1 MAALPPARAV
11 ALDCL
16 ASCLL
21 EGRDLQAALDT
32 ALMADPLSD
41 RDAGLV
47 TELVYGYCRLK
58 GRAEA
63 LLARFLDPKR
73 VLPAEA
79 MLALG
84 LAAHEIIHLDRVP
97 AYASVNWAVDWAKGY
112 TRAHLSG
119 LFNAVLRKV
128 ADMAPAA
135 RTITPYREN
144 ARDEV
149 EALSRFYSCPEW
161 IIGMWL
167 KEYPREDVARF
178 LKAQAKPPAVGL
190 AVDATALGS
199 TLAAGDPAGNLA
211 ENLAANLVDRLAAHP
226 ACLGRCGLGL
236 AFEPGTSLSALAT
249 DLALTPEEL
258 SALYRQGFAAR
269 EALAALAPADWQTPV
284 WDACAGRGGK
294 TRLLL
299 EAGLSP
305 VLASD
310 THQGRLKA
318 LARELESYAQDGRLV
333 VFRAR
338 ADEPLP
344 FPDGQLSDGLLPGG
358 LRPASILLDAPCTG
372 LGTLSRRP
380 DSKWKRTPDDAQ
392 NLVRTQA
399 ALLRQCF
406 ATLAP
411 GGALYYLTCT
421 MNPDENQRQVERF
434 LSSEPD
440 ARLAQTWST
449 GAEVPTGEF
458 FYAATLNKAG

>member
-1 MAALPPARAV
+1 MSALPPARAA

-16 ASCLL
+16 SACLL
-21 EGRDLQAALDT
+21 EGRDIQAALDQ
-32 ALMADPLSD
+32 ALGSDPLSD

-58 GRAEA
+58 GRTDA

-73 VLPAEA
+73 KLPEEA
-79 MLALG
+79 ALALG
-84 LAAHEIIHLDRVP
+84 LAAYEIIHLDRVP
-97 AYASVNWAVDWAKGY
+97 AYASVNWAVDWTKGY

-119 LFNAVLRKV
+119 LFNAVLRRV
-128 ADMAPAA
+128 ADMADAA
-135 RTITPYREN
+135 RTFAPYREG
-144 ARDEV
+144 AKDEAQV
-149 EALSRFYSCPEW
+149 LSRFYSCPEW
-161 IIGMWL
+161 IVRLWL
-167 KEYPREDVARF
+167 KEYSREDVARF
-178 LKAQAKPPAVGL
+178 LKAQARPPAVGL
-190 AVDATALGS
+190 AVDPQALAGGQDAAEA
-199 TLAAGDPAGNLA
+199 LAA
-211 ENLAANLVDRLAAHP
+211 RLAGHAL
-226 ACLGRCGLGL
+226 CLGRCGLGL
-236 AFEPGTSLSALAT
+236 AFQSGASLQALAA

-269 EALAALAPADWQTPV
+269 EALAALNPARWKTPV

-318 LARELESYAQDGRLV
+318 LARELAPFIADGRLL

-338 ADEPLP
+338 ADEPAP
-344 FPDGQLSDGLLPGG
+344 FLQIDKPEG

-380 DSKWKRTPDDAQ
+380 DIKWKRTPDDAA

-399 ALLRQCF
+399 ALLRQAF
-406 ATLAP
+406 ASCAP
-411 GGALYYLTCT
+411 GGAVHYVTCT
-421 MNPDENQRQVERF
+421 MNPDENQRQVARF
-434 LSSEPD
+434 LEAEPS
-440 ARLAQTWST
+440 ARLAGTWAT
-449 GAEVPTGEF
+449 GEDVPTGEF
-458 FYAATLNKAG
+458 FFSATLTRAEGTTKA

>member
-1 MAALPPARAV
+1 VAALPPARAV

-58 GRAEA
+58 GRADA

-73 VLPAEA
+73 RLPDEA
-79 MLALG
+79 QLALG
-84 LAAHEIIHLDRVP
+84 LAAYEIIHLDRVP

-128 ADMAPAA
+128 ADMAHVA

-144 ARDEV
+144 AKDEIQ
-149 EALSRFYSCPEW
+149 ALSRFYSCPEW
-161 IIGMWL
+161 IVALWL
-167 KEYPREDVARF
+167 KEYPREEVARF
-178 LKAQAKPPAVGL
+178 LKAQARPPAVGL
-190 AVDATALGS
+190 AVNPQALEGGADAAEALAHR
-199 TLAAGDPAGNLA
+199 LA
-211 ENLAANLVDRLAAHP
+211 DRLAAHP
-226 ACLGRCGLGL
+226 ACLGRSGLGL
-236 AFEPGTSLSALAT
+236 AFEPGTSLSALAA

-258 SALYRQGFAAR
+258 SALYRQGFGAR
-269 EALAALAPADWQTPV
+269 EALAALNPARWTAPV

-299 EAGLSP
+299 EAGLAP
-305 VLASD
+305 VWASD
-310 THQGRLKA
+310 IHQGRLNA
-318 LARELESYAQDGRLV
+318 LSRELAPAVADGRLA

-338 ADEPLP
+338 ADEPVE
-344 FPDGQLSDGLLPGG
+344 LPGG
-358 LRPASILLDAPCTG
+358 ARPATILLDAPCTG

-380 DSKWKRTPDDAQ
+380 DIKWKRTPEDA
-392 NLVRTQA
+392 VRLAATQA
-399 ALLRQCF
+399 AMLRQAF
-406 ATLAP
+406 AALAP
-411 GGALYYLTCT
+411 GGALHYLTCT
-421 MNPDENQRQVERF
+421 LNPDENQRQVSRF
-434 LSSEPD
+434 LEAEPT
-440 ARLAQTWST
+440 ARLTATWAT
-449 GAEVPTGEF
+449 GPEVPTGEI
-458 FYAATLNKAG
+458 FYSAQLVKAD

>member
-1 MAALPPARAV
+1 MAALPPARVV

-63 LLARFLDPKR
+63 LLSRFLDPKR
-73 VLPAEA
+73 VLPTEA

-84 LAAHEIIHLDRVP
+84 LATYEIIHLDRVP

-144 ARDEV
+144 ARDEI

-161 IIGMWL
+161 IVSLWL
-167 KEYPREDVARF
+167 THYPREDAARF
-178 LKAQAKPPAVGL
+178 LKAQARPPAVGL
-190 AVDATALGS
+190 AVDATALDS
-199 TLAAGDPAGNLA
+199 TPAAAD
-211 ENLAANLVDRLAAHP
+211 LVDRMAAHP
-226 ACLGRCGLGL
+226 ACLGRAGLGL
-236 AFEPGTSLSALAT
+236 AFESGTSLSALAA
-249 DLALTPEEL
+249 DLALTPQEL

-269 EALAALAPADWQTPV
+269 EALAALAPAGWQTPV

-299 EAGLSP
+299 EAGLAP

-318 LARELESYAQDGRLV
+318 LSRELENYAQDGRLV

-344 FPDGQLSDGLLPGG
+344 FPEGLLPGG

-380 DSKWKRTPDDAQ
+380 DSKWKRTPDDAA

-411 GGALYYLTCT
+411 GGALFYLTCT
-421 MNPDENQRQVERF
+421 MNPDENQRQVARF
-434 LSSEPD
+434 LDSEPD
-440 ARLAQTWST
+440 ARLAATWAT

-458 FYAATLNKAG
+458 FYAATLHKAG

>member
-1 MAALPPARAV
+1 VAALPPARAA

-32 ALMADPLSD
+32 ALLADPLSD
-41 RDAGLV
+41 RDSGLV

-58 GRAEA
+58 GRSEA

-73 VLPAEA
+73 KLPEEA

-128 ADMAPAA
+128 ADMAAEA
-135 RTITPYREN
+135 RTIAPYREN

-161 IIGMWL
+161 IVALWL
-167 KEYPREDVARF
+167 KEYAREDAARF
-178 LKAQAKPPAVGL
+178 LKAQARPPAVGL
-190 AVDATALGS
+190 GVDS
-199 TLAAGDPAGNLA
+199 RAAGLTGQGVEALA
-211 ENLAANLVDRLAAHP
+211 LKLSGHA
-226 ACLGRCGLGL
+226 ACLGRSGLGL
-236 AFEPGTSLSALAT
+236 AFEPGTSLAALAQ

-269 EALAALAPADWQTPV
+269 EALAALAPADWKTPA

-299 EAGLSP
+299 EAGLAP
-305 VLASD
+305 VMASD

-318 LARELESYAQDGRLV
+318 LSSELAHFMEDGRLT

-338 ADEPLP
+338 ADEPVE
-344 FPDGQLSDGLLPGG
+344 FPGG
-358 LRPASILLDAPCTG
+358 ARPASILVDAPCTG

-380 DSKWKRTPDDAQ
+380 DIKWKRTPNDAQ
-392 NLVRTQA
+392 NLARTQA
-399 ALLRQCF
+399 AILRQCF
-406 ATLAP
+406 EILAP
-411 GGALYYLTCT
+411 GGTLFYVTCT
-421 MNPDENQRQVERF
+421 MNPEENQRQVSRF
-434 LSSEPD
+434 LEDEPNVY
-440 ARLAQTWST
+440 LAGTWAT
-449 GAEVPTGEF
+449 GPDVPTGEF
-458 FYAATLNKAG
+458 FYSATLNKAK

>member
-1 MAALPPARAV
+1 MTALPPARAV

-63 LLARFLDPKR
+63 LLSRFLDPARK
-73 VLPAEA
+73 LPDEA

-84 LAAHEIIHLDRVP
+84 LAAHEIVHLDRVP
-97 AYASVNWAVDWAKGY
+97 AYATVNWAVDWAKGY
-112 TRAHLSG
+112 TKAHLSG

-128 ADMAPAA
+128 ADIAQSA

-167 KEYPREDVARF
+167 KEYPREDVARY
-178 LKAQAKPPAVGL
+178 LKAQARPPAVGI
-190 AVDATALGS
+190 AVDANY
-199 TLAAGDPAGNLA
+199 AAGADALA
-211 ENLAANLVDRLAAHP
+211 ERLAAHP
-226 ACLGRCGLGL
+226 ACLGRSGLGL
-236 AFEPGTSLSALAT
+236 AFESGTALAT
-249 DLALTPEEL
+249 LAGDLALTPEEL

-269 EALAALAPADWQTPV
+269 EALAALAPAGWQTPV

-299 EAGLSP
+299 EAGLAP

-310 THQGRLKA
+310 THKGRLSA
-318 LARELESYAQDGRLV
+318 LARELAPFAQDGRLV

-338 ADEPLP
+338 ADEPAEI
-344 FPDGQLSDGLLPGG
+344 PGG

-380 DSKWKRTPDDAQ
+380 DIKWKRTQADAQ

-399 ALLRQCF
+399 AMLRQAF
-406 ATLAP
+406 ETLAP
-411 GGALYYLTCT
+411 GGTLFYVTCT
-421 MNPDENQRQVERF
+421 ITPDENQGQVTRF
-434 LSSEPD
+434 LADAPA
-440 ARLAQTWST
+440 ARLAGTWST
-449 GAEVPTGEF
+449 GTDIPTGEF
-458 FYAATLNKAG
+458 FYCATLKKAG

>member
-1 MAALPPARAV
+1 MAALPPARAA

-32 ALMADPLSD
+32 ALQADPLSD
-41 RDAGLV
+41 RDSGLV

-73 VLPAEA
+73 KLPEEA

-112 TRAHLSG
+112 TKAHLSG

-128 ADMAPAA
+128 ADMAPEA
-135 RTITPYREN
+135 RTIAPYREN
-144 ARDEV
+144 ARDEI

-161 IIGMWL
+161 IVELWL
-167 KEYPREDVARF
+167 KEYPREEAARF
-178 LKAQAKPPAVGL
+178 LKAQARPPAVGL
-190 AVDATALGS
+190 AVDARAPGLTDQGAEALALK
-199 TLAAGDPAGNLA
+199 LAGHA
-211 ENLAANLVDRLAAHP
+211 
-226 ACLGRCGLGL
+226 ACLGRSGLGL
-236 AFEPGTSLSALAT
+236 AFEPGTSLAALAQ
-249 DLALTPEEL
+249 DLSLAPEEL
-258 SALYRQGFAAR
+258 SALYRQSFAAR
-269 EALAALAPADWQTPV
+269 EALAALEPAGWKTPV

-318 LARELESYAQDGRLV
+318 LSHELAHCIDDGRLT

-338 ADEPLP
+338 ADEPVEM
-344 FPDGQLSDGLLPGG
+344 PGG
-358 LRPASILLDAPCTG
+358 IRPASILIDAPCTG

-380 DSKWKRTPDDAQ
+380 DIKWKRTQGDAQ
-392 NLVRTQA
+392 NLARTQA
-399 ALLRQCF
+399 AILRQTF
-406 ATLAP
+406 ETLAP
-411 GGALYYLTCT
+411 GGTLFYVTCT
-421 MNPDENQRQVERF
+421 MNPDENQRQVARF
-434 LSSEPD
+434 LAEQPGARQAGTWATGPD
-440 ARLAQTWST
+440 
-449 GAEVPTGEF
+449 VPTGEF
-458 FYAATLNKAG
+458 FYAATLKKVE

>member
-1 MAALPPARAV
+1 VAALPPARAV

-32 ALMADPLSD
+32 ALMASPLSD

-63 LLARFLDPKR
+63 LLTRFLDPKR
-73 VLPAEA
+73 RLPDEA

-84 LAAHEIIHLDRVP
+84 LAAYEILHLDRVP

-128 ADMAPAA
+128 AEMAPSA

-161 IIGMWL
+161 IIALWL

-178 LKAQAKPPAVGL
+178 LKAQARPPAVGL
-190 AVDATALGS
+190 AVDSAYAGGAEALA
-199 TLAAGDPAGNLA
+199 LK
-211 ENLAANLVDRLAAHP
+211 LAAHP
-226 ACLGRCGLGL
+226 ACLGRSGLGL
-236 AFEPGTSLSALAT
+236 AFESGTGLAT
-249 DLALTPEEL
+249 LVQDLALSPQEL

-269 EALAALAPADWQTPV
+269 EALAALDPATWKTPA

-318 LARELESYAQDGRLV
+318 LSRELAAYAEDGRLT

-338 ADEPLP
+338 ADEPAQ
-344 FPDGQLSDGLLPGG
+344 FPDGVPGG

-380 DSKWKRTPDDAQ
+380 DIKWKRTQDDAA
-392 NLVRTQA
+392 NLMRTQA
-399 ALLRQCF
+399 AMLRQSF
-406 ATLAP
+406 ETLAP
-411 GGALYYLTCT
+411 GGTLFYITCT
-421 MNPDENQRQVERF
+421 LNPDENQGQVSRF
-434 LSSEPD
+434 LESQPA
-440 ARLAQTWST
+440 ARLAGTWST
-449 GAEVPTGEF
+449 GTDIPTGEF
-458 FYAATLNKAG
+458 FYSATLNKADPAT

>member
-1 MAALPPARAV
+1 MAALPPARAA

-58 GRAEA
+58 GRSEA
-63 LLARFLDPKR
+63 LLARFLDPGRK
-73 VLPAEA
+73 LPPEA

-144 ARDEV
+144 ARDEA
-149 EALSRFYSCPEW
+149 EALSRFYSCPIW
-161 IIGMWL
+161 IVQLWL
-167 KEYPREDVARF
+167 KEYAREDVARF
-178 LKAQAKPPAVGL
+178 LKAQARPPAVGL
-190 AVDATALGS
+190 AVDAGFADGAGGQ
-199 TLAAGDPAGNLA
+199 AAS
-211 ENLAANLVDRLAAHP
+211 LVDRLAAHP
-226 ACLGRCGLGL
+226 ACLGRSGLGL
-236 AFEPGTSLSALAT
+236 AFEPGTALQTLAA

-269 EALAALAPADWQTPV
+269 EALAALDPAGWKTPV

-318 LARELESYAQDGRLV
+318 LSHELKAFAEDGRLA

-338 ADEPLP
+338 ADEPLEI
-344 FPDGQLSDGLLPGG
+344 PGG
-358 LRPASILLDAPCTG
+358 VRPASILLDAPCTG

-380 DSKWKRTPDDAQ
+380 DIKWKRTPDDAAK
-392 NLVRTQA
+392 LARTQA
-399 ALLRQCF
+399 AMLRQAF
-406 ATLAP
+406 ETLAP
-411 GGALYYLTCT
+411 GGALYYITCT
-421 MNPDENQRQVERF
+421 MNPDENQRQISRF
-434 LSSEPD
+434 LETEPNVF
-440 ARLAQTWST
+440 LAGTWAT
-449 GAEVPTGEF
+449 GPDVPTGEF
-458 FYAATLNKAG
+458 FYSATLRKPDEAS

>member
-32 ALMADPLSD
+32 ALMASPLSD

-63 LLARFLDPKR
+63 LLLRFLDPKR
-73 VLPAEA
+73 RLPDEA

-84 LAAHEIIHLDRVP
+84 LATYEILHLDRVP

-128 ADMAPAA
+128 AEMAPSA

-161 IIGMWL
+161 IIALWL

-178 LKAQAKPPAVGL
+178 LKAQARPPAVGL
-190 AVDATALGS
+190 AVDS
-199 TLAAGDPAGNLA
+199 TYAGGAEALA
-211 ENLAANLVDRLAAHP
+211 ERLAAHP
-226 ACLGRCGLGL
+226 ACMGRSGLGL
-236 AFEPGTSLSALAT
+236 AFESGTALAT
-249 DLALTPEEL
+249 LVQDLALSPEEL

-269 EALAALAPADWQTPV
+269 EALAALSPSTWKTPA

-318 LARELESYAQDGRLV
+318 LSRELAPFAEDGRLV

-338 ADEPLP
+338 ADEPAEI
-344 FPDGQLSDGLLPGG
+344 PGG

-380 DSKWKRTPDDAQ
+380 DIKWKRTQNDAA
-392 NLVRTQA
+392 NLMRTQA
-399 ALLRQCF
+399 AMLRQAF
-406 ATLAP
+406 ETLAP
-411 GGALYYLTCT
+411 GGTLFYVTCT
-421 MNPDENQRQVERF
+421 LNPDENQHQVSRF
-434 LSSEPD
+434 LESQPA
-440 ARLAQTWST
+440 ARLAGTWAT
-449 GAEVPTGEF
+449 GTDIPTGEF
-458 FYAATLNKAG
+458 FYCATLNKADQAT

>member
-1 MAALPPARAV
+1 MTALPPARAA

-58 GRAEA
+58 GRSEA

-73 VLPAEA
+73 RLPDEA

-112 TRAHLSG
+112 TRAHLAG

-128 ADMAPAA
+128 ADMAQSA

-144 ARDEV
+144 AKDEV

-161 IIGMWL
+161 IIGLWL
-167 KEYPREDVARF
+167 REYPREDVARY
-178 LKAQAKPPAVGL
+178 LKAQARPPAVGL
-190 AVDATALGS
+190 AVDSTALAPGAQEAE
-199 TLAAGDPAGNLA
+199 TLAAS
-211 ENLAANLVDRLAAHP
+211 LVDRLAAHP
-226 ACLGRCGLGL
+226 ACLGRSGLGL
-236 AFEPGTSLSALAT
+236 AFESGTSLTTLAT

-269 EALAALAPADWQTPV
+269 EALAALAPASWQTPV

-318 LARELESYAQDGRLV
+318 LARELAPFAEDGRLV

-338 ADEPLP
+338 ADEPP
-344 FPDGQLSDGLLPGG
+344 QFPEGALPGG

-380 DSKWKRTPDDAQ
+380 DIKWKRTPGDAA

-399 ALLRQCF
+399 AMLRQAF
-406 ATLAP
+406 ETLAP
-411 GGALYYLTCT
+411 GGTLFYVTCT
-421 MNPDENQRQVERF
+421 INPDENQGQVSRF
-434 LSSEPD
+434 LESEPA
-440 ARLAQTWST
+440 ARLAGTWAT
-449 GAEVPTGEF
+449 GPEIPTGEF
-458 FYAATLNKAG
+458 FYSATLRKAG

>member
-1 MAALPPARAV
+1 MTALPPARAV

-58 GRAEA
+58 GRSEA
-63 LLARFLDPKR
+63 LLSRFLDPGR
-73 VLPAEA
+73 RLPDEA

-84 LAAHEIIHLDRVP
+84 LAAHEIVHLDRVP

-112 TRAHLSG
+112 TKAHLSG

-128 ADMAPAA
+128 ADSAQSA

-161 IIGMWL
+161 IISMWL
-167 KEYPREDVARF
+167 KEYPREDVARY
-178 LKAQAKPPAVGL
+178 LKAQARPPAVGI
-190 AVDATALGS
+190 AVDANYAAGADS
-199 TLAAGDPAGNLA
+199 LAASQAESLA
-211 ENLAANLVDRLAAHP
+211 DRLAAHP
-226 ACLGRCGLGL
+226 ACLGRSGLGL
-236 AFEPGTSLSALAT
+236 AFESGTSLAALAS
-249 DLALTPEEL
+249 DLALAPEEL
-258 SALYRQGFAAR
+258 SALYRQSFAAR
-269 EALAALAPADWQTPV
+269 EALAALAPAGWKTPV

-310 THQGRLKA
+310 THKGRLSA
-318 LARELESYAQDGRLV
+318 LSRELAAFAEAGRLV

-338 ADEPLP
+338 ADEPAKI
-344 FPDGQLSDGLLPGG
+344 PGG

-380 DSKWKRTPDDAQ
+380 DIKWKRTQADAQ

-399 ALLRQCF
+399 AMLRQ
-406 ATLAP
+406 AYETLAP
-411 GGALYYLTCT
+411 GGTLFYVTCT
-421 MNPDENQRQVERF
+421 INPDENQGQVSRF
-434 LSSEPD
+434 LEDAPA
-440 ARLAQTWST
+440 ARLAGTWST
-449 GAEVPTGEF
+449 GPDVPTGEF
-458 FYAATLNKAG
+458 FYSATLSKPG